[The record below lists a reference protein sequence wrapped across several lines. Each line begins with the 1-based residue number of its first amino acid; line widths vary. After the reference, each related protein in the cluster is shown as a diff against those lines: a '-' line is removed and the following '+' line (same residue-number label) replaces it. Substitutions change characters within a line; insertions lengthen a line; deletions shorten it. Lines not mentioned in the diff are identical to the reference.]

1 VKVAHQSGR
10 GESVIAASRLFPN
23 DERVALATA
32 GEVYASLERGTAAA
46 AVLPVETT
54 RSGAVVDVYDLL
66 RTHTDTRV
74 IAETIVPVAGDGE
87 PHYERFFAIARA
99 DDARAAER
107 LDPRT
112 GNGTIKTSLVYTTRN
127 VPGALIHS
135 LQPFAVAKIQLT
147 KIESRPSRSA
157 AWEYV
162 FYLDFE
168 GDPATQHVA
177 DALEVMR
184 ASCAWVHVLGTY
196 RAAAHPEAV
205 HA

>member
-1 VKVAHQSGR
+1 MKVSHQSGR
-10 GESVIAASRLFPN
+10 GESVLAASRLFPN
-23 DERVALATA
+23 DERVALATIDD
-32 GEVYASLERGTAAA
+32 VYASLERGTAQA

-54 RSGAVVDVYDLL
+54 RAGAVVDVYDLL
-66 RTHTDTRV
+66 RTHTGTRV
-74 IAETIVPVAGDGE
+74 IAEAIVPVSGGGDAG
-87 PHYERFFAIARA
+87 YERFFAIARA
-99 DDARAAER
+99 DDTRAAER
-107 LDPRT
+107 IDPRA

-135 LQPFAVAKIQLT
+135 LQPFAVANIQLT

-168 GDPATQHVA
+168 GDPETQRVA

-196 RAAAHPEAV
+196 RAAAHPDVVPA
-205 HA
+205 